1 MLDSAD
7 VRRILHE
14 EGADLCGIAPVDR
27 FAEAPRGFHPLDIY
41 EDCHSVVA
49 FARRVPGGSLAAQ
62 SRVPY
67 SRANDQVT
75 AEVDSITFRAA
86 LRLEEAGMRCAVI
99 PTDDP
104 YEHWEAERSHGRGI
118 LSLRHAGMLA
128 GLGVLGRNTL
138 LITERYGNMVQLGA
152 ILTDAELEGDSLAD
166 YETCAPDCGLC
177 IEACPAWALDGTT
190 VEQSRCRPVSMI
202 VNARGHNLKGCY
214 ACRRACPHAL
224 GLAV

>member
-1 MLDSAD
+1 MDSDD
-7 VRRILHE
+7 VKRILAE
-14 EGADLCGIAPVDR
+14 LGADLCGIAPVDR

-41 EDCHSVVA
+41 EDCRSVVV
-49 FARRVPGGSLAAQ
+49 FARRVPAGSLFAH

-67 SRANDQVT
+67 TRANDQVT

-86 LRLEEAGMRCAVI
+86 LRLEDGGMRCVII

-118 LSLRHAGMLA
+118 LSLRHAGLLA

-138 LITERYGNMVQLGA
+138 LINERFGNMIQIGA
-152 ILTDAELEGDSLAD
+152 VLTDAELEGDPLAD
-166 YETCAPDCGLC
+166 YEACAPDCDRC
-177 IEACPAWALDGTT
+177 IEACTAWALDGVT
-190 VEQSRCRPVSMI
+190 VDQSRCRPVSM
-202 VNARGHNLKGCY
+202 VVTARGHGLKGCY

-224 GLAV
+224 GLSG